1 MSTFSRDTAARTSP
15 QATTGGDFKQVL
27 CHESE
32 AVDDSCWIWNAHISF
47 RTTETARVH
56 LCMCH
61 DTHSSATTNT
71 ACSNQQLL
79 NPGAQPA
86 GTNFK
91 TNVNRSKTRK
101 WAEAKN
107 YSYDGDDWGGYDPY
121 DEYGSYDDKQD
132 APLPA
137 AAPRR
142 NSFETGEEVRSFS
155 SGQQQPPPPSPPA
168 HITPTKPQPLQP
180 AVQPHADYGVRR
192 DFSQIAHVPPPLK
205 TNTSPQVVRERF
217 PARKSSLQ
225 TSVPSSPAMGS
236 QQPTVQEPVSP
247 ILSASTAPS
256 AGKPLPFIRPAD
268 IYKRMEE
275 ERLREQEAKSQ
286 VGPMPVGHEEH
297 QESPVPTKAV
307 GADIAAREPARE
319 EQPATASLGSALPA
333 VSRVA
338 YGFGSEFWNAS
349 ELSSS
354 LNAADALSPTTTN
367 TEPVAPAETN
377 TLEDA
382 SHELTDAVNQAFER
396 RDDLSVPPTPISRD
410 NSQSGHGSDT
420 AGISP
425 IMSRVPSATTAEA
438 KARLID
444 NRDMGP
450 IAEEGSLPGSPGSRP
465 SSSQQQFATRRRSP
479 THSRNVS
486 GESFSNSPARTPQL
500 EYTKRLSTPMS
511 AESSS
516 LQEEQAVS
524 PIQSPS
530 KPLPVASVRVI
541 APSADYT
548 RRESDIAAD
557 ASSTSPIDTAEAA
570 QAARTNFLQTH
581 ERIKSPVIGSPI
593 DRSPSPISRQGSP
606 GPSRVRD
613 LAGKYNELH
622 TLSRSSSAMSFNSQK
637 SDRSLKRTGTWDTTN
652 SDASGV
658 TSDDQVVESIESPS
672 LDRPDPTRGPSF
684 RPHLPGEWVSYV
696 ATPSTEMPVAQE
708 ATRHSVEDTRDNL
721 QHDQITPRQ
730 ATFPP
735 PGDFDPTPAT
745 VKQPLAHKDIQP
757 QGPSHADSLKNA
769 SEALGAALLSS
780 FGQNHG
786 TRDFAQP
793 EPQSPEEDFT
803 APRRSVGDVYLR
815 PLTIDRKASS
825 IASSVGPTPPAKDT
839 PDGLGLQGSSGY
851 FPPPTLRVN
860 SDNAMTPA
868 SDYSPAD
875 MESDRLRREIE
886 RSLTPQIHSENQQI
900 RDQDALDA
908 PATLRELQKTEGFH
922 ADESQPRSNVPAVL
936 SEPTEPQTTTQN
948 ANAGLLGKRFSF
960 ERDQSNSSL
969 WGEVGE
975 EVKRASYE
983 RPLSGVGL
991 HVINT
996 NVSSSSSSGWST
1008 SSVGD
1013 APEETTK
1020 EPAEAPLQPTEAP
1033 LQRTESPLQRT
1044 EAPLQSTGK
1053 ILQPVVSPPSPD
1065 VPWVPTREENRE
1077 VEASMPTVRQPTALE
1092 KRIGEQ
1098 PPPVYEER
1106 ETPLASYDEKEPPL
1120 APLSP
1125 VETAETT
1132 EAPLAPTETTTTTAT
1147 TPATNTAARIPTVRE
1162 IMALKTVDERVNT
1175 YNSSR
1180 EQVASMDTGLSNW
1193 LSSTLSS
1200 HPEHAHVVTDA
1211 ANKPAGTTAIG
1222 GSIRYKPQP
1231 GNIIKL
1237 ARKGLSGV
1245 TNREPSGSHS
1255 ADPSQTPSTV
1265 ERQTSNTV
1273 GRSPSAQQGGVKQ
1286 TKGKDLLHSAG
1297 MFGGKATVGAKGL
1310 FARAKGRLR
1319 EGGSEKVD

>member
-1 MSTFSRDTAARTSP
+1 MERPYQFSDDRDGARSP
-15 QATTGGDFKQVL
+15 F
-27 CHESE
+27 
-32 AVDDSCWIWNAHISF
+32 
-47 RTTETARVH
+47 
-56 LCMCH
+56 
-61 DTHSSATTNT
+61 
-71 ACSNQQLL
+71 NQNLL
-79 NPGAQPA
+79 NPAAQPA
-86 GTNFK
+86 GTSFK

-155 SGQQQPPPPSPPA
+155 SGQQQPPPPAPPA

-180 AVQPHADYGVRR
+180 AVRPQADQGVRR

-225 TSVPSSPAMGS
+225 TSLPSSPAQTP
-236 QQPTVQEPVSP
+236 QQPALPEPVSP
-247 ILSASTAPS
+247 ILSASAAPS
-256 AGKPLPFIRPAD
+256 AGKALPFIRPAD

-275 ERLREQEAKSQ
+275 ERLREQEAKNQ
-286 VGPMPVGHEEH
+286 VAPVPARREEH
-297 QESPVPTKAV
+297 QGFEDIVPAKSIDA
-307 GADIAAREPARE
+307 GIAGRETTRE

-338 YGFGSEFWNAS
+338 SGFGSEFWNAS

-354 LNAADALSPTTTN
+354 LNAADSLSPTTTN
-367 TEPVAPAETN
+367 TEPVAPPETN
-377 TLEDA
+377 SLEDA
-382 SHELTDAVNQAFER
+382 SHELTNAVNQAFER

-438 KARLID
+438 KARLVD
-444 NRDMGP
+444 NRNMGP
-450 IAEEGSLPGSPGSRP
+450 IAEEGSAPGSPGSRP
-465 SSSQQQFATRRRSP
+465 PSSQQQLATKRRTP

-486 GESFSNSPARTPQL
+486 AESFNNSPARTPQL

-516 LQEEQAVS
+516 LEEERAVS
-524 PIQSPS
+524 PIDSPS
-530 KPLPVASVRVI
+530 KPLPIASVRVI
-541 APSADYT
+541 APSADYS

-557 ASSTSPIDTAEAA
+557 ASSSSPIDTAEAA
-570 QAARTNFLQTH
+570 KAARANFLQTH
-581 ERIKSPVIGSPI
+581 ERVTSPVIGSPI
-593 DRSPSPISRQGSP
+593 ERSSSPISRQGSP

-637 SDRSLKRTGTWDTTN
+637 SDRSLKRTGTWDSTN
-652 SDASGV
+652 SEASGV
-658 TSDDQVVESIESPS
+658 TNDDRVVDSIESAS
-672 LDRPDPTRGPSF
+672 LDRPDPTRGASF

-696 ATPSTEMPVAQE
+696 GTPSTEMPVAQQ
-708 ATRHSVEDTRDNL
+708 ATRRSVDDIRDHPQL
-721 QHDQITPRQ
+721 DQVTPRQ
-730 ATFPP
+730 ATFPS

-745 VKQPLAHKDIQP
+745 VKQPLAHRDIQP
-757 QGPSHADSLKNA
+757 KEPSPVDTLKNA
-769 SEALGAALLSS
+769 GEALGAALLSS

-793 EPQSPEEDFT
+793 EQQSPEEDFS

-815 PLTIDRKASS
+815 PLTIGRKASS

-851 FPPPTLRVN
+851 FPPPTLRVD
-860 SDNAMTPA
+860 SDAMTPG

-875 MESDRLRREIE
+875 LESDRLRREIE
-886 RSLTPQIHSENQQI
+886 RSLTPQVHSEDQQI
-900 RDQDALDA
+900 RNQDALHA
-908 PATLRELQKTEGFH
+908 PATLRETQETEGLQVH
-922 ADESQPRSNVPAVL
+922 KSQSSSN
-936 SEPTEPQTTTQN
+936 EPTVPQTSNQ
-948 ANAGLLGKRFSF
+948 AADAGLLGKRFSF

-991 HVINT
+991 QVINT
-996 NVSSSSSSGWST
+996 NVSSSSSEWDD
-1008 SSVGD
+1008 SSVED
-1013 APEETTK
+1013 VPAEAIEEPSEAPLQPAETPLQPT
-1020 EPAEAPLQPTEAP
+1020 EAPLQPTEAP
-1033 LQRTESPLQRT
+1033 LQPIVGPLPPMEGPLPPMEGPSPPT
-1044 EAPLQSTGK
+1044 EAPS
-1053 ILQPVVSPPSPD
+1053 QP
-1065 VPWVPTREENRE
+1065 T
-1077 VEASMPTVRQPTALE
+1077 EASRQPFVSLPSLITSPVHTSAHTRDVKMDDEVASPTVRLPTALE

-1098 PPPVYEER
+1098 PPPVYEES
-1106 ETPLASYDEKEPPL
+1106 ETPIYEKTEPL
-1120 APLSP
+1120 AP
-1125 VETAETT
+1125 VATT
-1132 EAPLAPTETTTTTAT
+1132 ETPLAPTETPLTPTAT
-1147 TPATNTAARIPTVRE
+1147 TSSTAATNTAARIPTVRE

-1200 HPEHAHVVTDA
+1200 HPEHAHVITDA

-1231 GNIIKL
+1231 GNIMKL

-1245 TNREPSGSHS
+1245 TNREPSGSYA
-1255 ADPSQTPSTV
+1255 ADPSQTPSV
-1265 ERQTSNTV
+1265 ERQTSNTP
-1273 GRSPSAQQGGVKQ
+1273 GRSPSAQQGGVPKMQ

>member
-1 MSTFSRDTAARTSP
+1 
-15 QATTGGDFKQVL
+15 
-27 CHESE
+27 
-32 AVDDSCWIWNAHISF
+32 
-47 RTTETARVH
+47 
-56 LCMCH
+56 MCH
-61 DTHSSATTNT
+61 DTHSSATTN
-71 ACSNQQLL
+71 AARSNQQLL
-79 NPGAQPA
+79 NPAAQPA
-86 GTNFK
+86 GTSFK

-155 SGQQQPPPPSPPA
+155 SGQQQPPPPPPA

-180 AVQPHADYGVRR
+180 AIQPHADYGVRR

-236 QQPTVQEPVSP
+236 QQPVIQEPVSP
-247 ILSASTAPS
+247 SLSASAAPS

-275 ERLREQEAKSQ
+275 ERLREQEAKNQ
-286 VGPMPVGHEEH
+286 VHEEH
-297 QESPVPTKAV
+297 QESPVPAKAA
-307 GADIAAREPARE
+307 GADVAGYETARE
-319 EQPATASLGSALPA
+319 ERPATASLGSSLPA

-338 YGFGSEFWNAS
+338 SGFGSEFWNAS

-367 TEPVAPAETN
+367 TEPVAPAEPN
-377 TLEDA
+377 TVEDA

-420 AGISP
+420 TGISP
-425 IMSRVPSATTAEA
+425 IMSRVPSAATAEA

-465 SSSQQQFATRRRSP
+465 SSSQQHFATKRRSP

-500 EYTKRLSTPMS
+500 EYMKRLSTPMS
-511 AESSS
+511 AENSS

-524 PIQSPS
+524 PIESPS

-557 ASSTSPIDTAEAA
+557 ASSSSPIDTAEAA
-570 QAARTNFLQTH
+570 KAARANFLQTH
-581 ERIKSPVIGSPI
+581 ERVKSPVIGSPI

-622 TLSRSSSAMSFNSQK
+622 TLSRSSSAMSFSSQK
-637 SDRSLKRTGTWDTTN
+637 SDRSLKRTGTWDTVN
-652 SDASGV
+652 SEASGA
-658 TSDDQVVESIESPS
+658 TGDDQVVESIEPAS

-696 ATPSTEMPVAQE
+696 GTPSAETPVVPE
-708 ATRHSVEDTRDNL
+708 ATRRSVEHTRD
-721 QHDQITPRQ
+721 QHQPDQITPRQ

-735 PGDFDPTPAT
+735 PGDFDPTPTT
-745 VKQPLAHKDIQP
+745 VKQPLAHKDIQT
-757 QGPSHADSLKNA
+757 QETNHVDSLKNA

-793 EPQSPEEDFT
+793 EPQSPEEDYT

-839 PDGLGLQGSSGY
+839 PDGLGLRESSGY

-860 SDNAMTPA
+860 SDAMTPA

-908 PATLRELQKTEGFH
+908 PATLRELQRAEGLH
-922 ADESQPRSNVPAVL
+922 TDKSLPRSNASAVIDGPAV
-936 SEPTEPQTTTQN
+936 SQAN
-948 ANAGLLGKRFSF
+948 AQAADAGLLGKRFSF

-991 HVINT
+991 QVINT

-1008 SSVGD
+1008 SSIGD
-1013 APEETTK
+1013 APGDATEEHTRAPLQHAESPLQHAESPLQHA
-1020 EPAEAPLQPTEAP
+1020 EPPLQLREPSLQPTEAP
-1033 LQRTESPLQRT
+1033 LQ
-1044 EAPLQSTGK
+1044 
-1053 ILQPVVSPPSPD
+1053 PVVSLPSPD
-1065 VPWVPTREENRE
+1065 IPWVPTRDEDRE

-1092 KRIGEQ
+1092 KRLGEL
-1098 PPPVYEER
+1098 PPPVYEES
-1106 ETPLASYDEKEPPL
+1106 ETPLASYVEKEPTF
-1120 APLSP
+1120 AP
-1125 VETAETT
+1125 VETNET
-1132 EAPLAPTETTTTTAT
+1132 PLTPTETTETPLAPPATTA
-1147 TPATNTAARIPTVRE
+1147 ATNTAARIPTVRE

-1245 TNREPSGSHS
+1245 TNREPSGSHA
-1255 ADPSQTPSTV
+1255 ADPSQSPSNV

-1273 GRSPSAQQGGVKQ
+1273 GRSPSAQQGGAPKMQ

>member
-1 MSTFSRDTAARTSP
+1 M
-15 QATTGGDFKQVL
+15 
-27 CHESE
+27 
-32 AVDDSCWIWNAHISF
+32 WY
-47 RTTETARVH
+47 
-56 LCMCH
+56 
-61 DTHSSATTNT
+61 DTHSSATTN
-71 ACSNQQLL
+71 AARSNQQLL
-79 NPGAQPA
+79 NPNAQPA
-86 GTNFK
+86 GTSFK

-121 DEYGSYDDKQD
+121 DEYGGYDDKQT

-137 AAPRR
+137 AASAAPRR

-155 SGQQQPPPPSPPA
+155 SGQQQPPLPSPPA

-180 AVQPHADYGVRR
+180 ARQPQNDYGVRR
-192 DFSQIAHVPPPLK
+192 DFSQMAHVPPPLK
-205 TNTSPQVVRERF
+205 TNTSPQAVRERF

-225 TSVPSSPAMGS
+225 TSLPSSPALGS
-236 QQPTVQEPVSP
+236 QQPAVQEPASP
-247 ILSASTAPS
+247 SLSASAAPS
-256 AGKPLPFIRPAD
+256 AANPPTFIRPAD

-286 VGPMPVGHEEH
+286 VGLKPVRHEEH
-297 QESPVPTKAV
+297 QGSTVESPVLAKDT
-307 GADIAAREPARE
+307 GASSAGHETTHREQLP
-319 EQPATASLGSALPA
+319 TASLGSALPA

-338 YGFGSEFWNAS
+338 SGFGSEFWNAS

-354 LNAADALSPTTTN
+354 LNAADNLSPTTTN
-367 TEPVAPAETN
+367 TIEPVAPAEPN
-377 TLEDA
+377 VLEDT
-382 SHELTDAVNQAFER
+382 SHQLSDAVNQAFER

-410 NSQSGHGSDT
+410 NSQSGHSSDT

-425 IMSRVPSATTAEA
+425 IMSRVPSAATAEA
-438 KARLID
+438 KARLAD

-450 IAEEGSLPGSPGSRP
+450 IAEEGSVPGSPGSRP
-465 SSSQQQFATRRRSP
+465 PSSQQQLATKRRTP

-486 GESFSNSPARTPQL
+486 AESFSNSPARTPQL

-516 LQEEQAVS
+516 LEEEQAVS
-524 PIQSPS
+524 PIESPS
-530 KPLPVASVRVI
+530 RPLPIASVRVI
-541 APSADYT
+541 APSADYSQ
-548 RRESDIAAD
+548 RESDIAAD
-557 ASSTSPIDTAEAA
+557 AASSSPIDTAEAA
-570 QAARTNFLQTH
+570 KAARANFLQTH
-581 ERIKSPVIGSPI
+581 ERVKSPVIGSPI

-637 SDRSLKRTGTWDTTN
+637 SDNMSLKRVGTWDSTN
-652 SDASGV
+652 SEASGV
-658 TSDDQVVESIESPS
+658 TNDDKVIDSIEPASP
-672 LDRPDPTRGPSF
+672 DRPDPTRGPSF

-696 ATPSTEMPVAQE
+696 GTPGAGMPVAQQ
-708 ATRHSVEDTRDNL
+708 ATRRSVEDTRDHTQL
-721 QHDQITPRQ
+721 DQVTPRQ

-745 VKQPLAHKDIQP
+745 VKQPLAHRDLQSKDT
-757 QGPSHADSLKNA
+757 GPVDTLKNA
-769 SEALGAALLSS
+769 GEALGAALLSS

-803 APRRSVGDVYLR
+803 EPRRSVGDVYLR
-815 PLTIDRKASS
+815 PLMVDRKASS
-825 IASSVGPTPPAKDT
+825 IASSVGPSPPAKDT
-839 PDGLGLQGSSGY
+839 PDGLGLQRSSGY
-851 FPPPTLRVN
+851 FPPPALRVN
-860 SDNAMTPA
+860 SDVMTPG

-886 RSLTPQIHSENQQI
+886 RSLTPQVHSEDQQI

-908 PATLRELQKTEGFH
+908 PATLRKFQKTEGLQTQ
-922 ADESQPRSNVPAVL
+922 ESQSRSIAPAVVA
-936 SEPTEPQTTTQN
+936 EPTVPQTTQ
-948 ANAGLLGKRFSF
+948 AADAGLLGKRFSF

-975 EVKRASYE
+975 DVKRASYE
-983 RPLSGVGL
+983 RPRSGVGL
-991 HVINT
+991 QVVNT
-996 NVSSSSSSGWST
+996 NVSSSSSEWDS
-1008 SSVGD
+1008 SSVEDVQED
-1013 APEETTK
+1013 AIEE
-1020 EPAEAPLQPTEAP
+1020 PMRAPLEPIVGPVLPTEVP
-1033 LQRTESPLQRT
+1033 
-1044 EAPLQSTGK
+1044 
-1053 ILQPVVSPPSPD
+1053 LQPVVGPLLPAEGPLQPIVGPLLPTASPNVPSVLTRD
-1065 VPWVPTREENRE
+1065 VKMDDE
-1077 VEASMPTVRQPTALE
+1077 VAMPTVRAPTALE
-1092 KRIGEQ
+1092 KRIGDLPFPIHEEPETPLAVLEETE
-1098 PPPVYEER
+1098 PPLPVYEEN
-1106 ETPLASYDEKEPPL
+1106 ETPS
-1120 APLSP
+1120 APIP
-1125 VETAETT
+1125 ETEI
-1132 EAPLAPTETTTTTAT
+1132 PLAPTATTSTANTAT
-1147 TPATNTAARIPTVRE
+1147 RIPTVRE
-1162 IMALKTVDERVNT
+1162 IMALKTVDERVNS

-1200 HPEHAHVVTDA
+1200 NPEHAHVITDA
-1211 ANKPAGTTAIG
+1211 ANKPAGTTAVG

-1231 GNIIKL
+1231 SNIIKM

-1245 TNREPSGSHS
+1245 TSREPSGSYT
-1255 ADPSQTPSTV
+1255 ADPSQTSSNV
-1265 ERQTSNTV
+1265 ERQTSNTP
-1273 GRSPSAQQGGVKQ
+1273 GRSPSAQQGGVPKMQ

-1310 FARAKGRLR
+1310 FARAKGKLR